1 MYDDEILSKIANNY
15 GSARG
20 LYEVP
25 AWMQKIFVTAIDIHW
40 IDHLVAQAI
49 WQKWIANA
57 IAKTINM
64 PGDVTAEDVK
74 CAYLLSHDL
83 GLKGITVYRDGS
95 RHEQVLHITG
105 ENTRERRFSV
115 APSRYAID
123 YIRENIS
130 EPYVLRSLEQILKDT
145 QRPDPNELLGKGI
158 FSLERQQ
165 HSEIEPASASVHPC
179 PSSSQDG
186 LSDDG
191 LCPSC
196 RAKLII
202 SEGCDMC
209 IECGFSS
216 CVSG

>member
-1 MYDDEILSKIANNY
+1 
-15 GSARG
+15 
-20 LYEVP
+20 
-25 AWMQKIFVTAIDIHW
+25 
-40 IDHLVAQAI
+40 VAQAI

-105 ENTRERRFSV
+105 DNTRERRFSV

-123 YIRENIS
+123 YIRENVS
-130 EPYVLRSLEQILKDT
+130 EPYVLRSLEQILKET
-145 QRPDPNELLGKGI
+145 RPDQNELEKGLFTI
-158 FSLERQQ
+158 EHQQ
-165 HSEIEPASASVHPC
+165 DSKIEPASTLTHPG
-179 PSSSQDG
+179 SSKSQEE
-186 LSDDG
+186 LSENG
-191 LCPSC
+191 QCPSC
-196 RAKLII
+196 QAKLII
-202 SEGCDMC
+202 SEGCDLC

-216 CVSG
+216 CISG